1 MILTLDTSTP
11 ECRMS
16 LMDNQGVVASK
27 NWQADRRL
35 ALELLGRLEEFLSE
49 NNLSFKDLSGL
60 VVFRGPGSFTGLRI
74 GITVMNTLADSLNIP
89 IVGETDEGW
98 QVAGLD
104 RINYKKTDK
113 IILPEYGS
121 APHITKP
128 TK

>member
-11 ECRMS
+11 ECRMG
-16 LMDNQGVVASK
+16 LIDNQGAVASK

-35 ALELLGRLEEFLSE
+35 ALELLGQLEVFLSE
-49 NNLSFKDLSGL
+49 NDLSFKDLSGL

-74 GITVMNTLADSLNIP
+74 GVTVMNTLADGLNIP
-89 IVGETDEGW
+89 IAGEVGEGW
-98 QVAGLD
+98 QIAGLD
-104 RINYKKTDK
+104 RINSEKTDK
-113 IILPEYGS
+113 IVLPEYGS